1 VPSRDA
7 KRRNRAYIWFE
18 RVSLSIGMSLMA
30 IIIERRLLRALKAG
44 KVVAAPRTAAGGE
57 EPPTETAA
65 VHRV

>member
-1 VPSRDA
+1 VPSRET
-7 KRRNRAYIWFE
+7 KRRNRVYLWFE
-18 RVSLSIGMSLMA
+18 RVSLSIGMTLMVVV
-30 IIIERRLLRALKAG
+30 IERRLLRALKEG